1 VGGSQLILKLMDRFP
16 KIILFGAMLLGWIAG
31 TMAQSD
37 PAVIGWV
44 PQTPVWHYSFGIVG
58 ALVVYVLGSM
68 LKRRSPAVG

>member
-1 VGGSQLILKLMDRFP
+1 
-16 KIILFGAMLLGWIAG
+16 MLLGWIAG